1 MDVLYY
7 WKNVKEDRKAGN
19 IGWFKSEQN
28 KLAELHESAPDH
40 IWLVKTP
47 EGRKGEIT
55 LLGKVKWSDHP
66 IQKPAKADAKSMIY
80 YDANAAASIWF
91 EPLDDAVI
99 AAASQWISKHFP
111 KAVAGNFQGDNGI
124 QALRGEALR
133 ELKTLAEGLPSQAF
147 ITAISAKAI
156 VADTAGIDIAN
167 T

>member
-28 KLAELHESAPDH
+28 KLAELRESAPDY

-55 LLGKVKWSDHP
+55 LLGKVKWSDHA

-80 YDANAAASIWF
+80 YDANAASSIWF
-91 EPLDDAVI
+91 EPLDDAAI
-99 AAASQWISKHFP
+99 TAASQWMSKHFP
-111 KAVAGNFQGDNGI
+111 KAVAGNFQGDNGV

-133 ELKTLAEGLPSQAF
+133 ELKALAERLPSQAF
-147 ITAISAKAI
+147 AAAVKESAL
-156 VADTAGIDIAN
+156 
-167 T
+167 